1 MDSKNK
7 LIEAIQNE
15 LDNADFSNEQSCDD
29 SYQLFLTK
37 TNEIYKSTSD
47 DSLDIHDI
55 VEVVNILDNLELSLK
70 EAYIE
75 AIKYLIGV

>member
-37 TNEIYKSTSD
+37 TN
-47 DSLDIHDI
+47 
-55 VEVVNILDNLELSLK
+55 
-70 EAYIE
+70 
-75 AIKYLIGV
+75 